1 MSAEEDERGERYL
14 VDGAGPPD
22 PETARL
28 EGLLA
33 RYRHRPDPLAPE
45 ELEPQKP
52 EKGGFLVPPRAIQLA
67 LAAAAAFVVLML
79 LVRHALP
86 ERGWVVRADGA
97 PARLLRGEWLR
108 AGEGG
113 AQLEVADL
121 GRVDLRPGAHVR
133 LDDDGDERQ
142 ALYLERGGLRA
153 FITADPG
160 AFQVGT
166 PAGLSIDLG
175 CLYDLE
181 VDAAGAAYLYVE
193 VGQVAFAAEGRT
205 VFVPA
210 GYATRSEPGRG
221 PLVPL
226 LEGTDADVADLVRR
240 VEASASP
247 GAPDLARVAELDDS
261 VVLYHLLRAPSRAL
275 RASALEALLKLE
287 RLPEGVA
294 RESVLDDETVWR
306 AWHDELSWRPAWRG

>member
-1 MSAEEDERGERYL
+1 MNDEDDERSERYL

-28 EGLLA
+28 EHLLA
-33 RYRHRPDPLAPE
+33 RYRHRPAPLAAE
-45 ELEPQKP
+45 EP
-52 EKGGFLVPPRAIQLA
+52 EKQGFLVRPRWIQLA
-67 LAAAAAFVVLML
+67 LATAAAFVVLML
-79 LVRHALP
+79 LVRQALP
-86 ERGWVVRADGA
+86 ERGWVVRADGG
-97 PARLLRGEWLR
+97 PGRLLRGEWLR

-113 AQLEVADL
+113 AELEVAGL
-121 GRVDLRPGAHVR
+121 GRVELRPGAHVR

-142 ALYLERGGLRA
+142 ALFLEQGGLRA
-153 FITADPG
+153 FITAEPR

-181 VDAAGAAYLYVE
+181 VDAGGAARLYVE
-193 VGQVAFAAEGRT
+193 TGQVAFEAEGRT

-226 LEGTDADVADLVRR
+226 EEGTETGVVELVRR

-247 GAPDLARVAELDDS
+247 DGADLARVGELGDS
-261 VVLYHLLRAPSRAL
+261 VVLYHLLRAPSRAV
-275 RASALEALLKLE
+275 RESALDALLKLE
-287 RLPEGVA
+287 QLPEGVA
-294 RESVLDDETVWR
+294 RESVLADEPVWR